1 MTHYNCI
8 QGLAVTFH
16 QYLRVIVLFCSVQHI
31 ALEMKAYCITVD
43 TIDVHYYHDQMDTIL
58 RTIVFRTELLW
69 LVLFVREIPV
79 VMNADLVMYDL
90 VMLLIMW
97 KEEWKSVPVASGS
110 VFVTTLGGYWKLMPS
125 VVNY

>member
-1 MTHYNCI
+1 
-8 QGLAVTFH
+8 
-16 QYLRVIVLFCSVQHI
+16 
-31 ALEMKAYCITVD
+31 MKAYCITVA
-43 TIDVHYYHDQMDTIL
+43 TLDVHYYHNQIITIPCTML
-58 RTIVFRTELLW
+58 YITTML
-69 LVLFVREIPV
+69 LVLFVKEIPV

-110 VFVTTLGGYWKLMPS
+110 VFVTTIGGYRKLTSS